1 MGRKVQ
7 LLLVTCTNT
16 FPPFSTGPVILYLL
30 LLKVKAR
37 SNKGFRALE
46 DKFSNKISVPWHP
59 KGVAEPQARSLH
71 AVLESICGTWI
82 QPSQGD
88 EVTSDSGAD
97 SIRVTG
103 SCTSKSDLCLR
114 MACSHTSLRTGVFQ
128 MGKPELSGCISRKPS
143 WTHKAVLAPPQMP
156 RCSHTLCSCGW
167 HWPAGPSRQDTSE
180 AQRTGSLRDRVVHR
194 AAEKLTLSTITE
206 GNEGLAPLCL
216 RSGSGKNLPSITKKE
231 RPACSIFLYLMLF
244 QTFITTTECSAS
256 HLSPRSREETF
267 LMFPTG
273 AKSRPCKPE
282 RWV

>member
-16 FPPFSTGPVILYLL
+16 FPPFSTGPVIFYLL

-46 DKFSNKISVPWHP
+46 DKFSNTISVPWHP

-88 EVTSDSGAD
+88 EVTSDSGVY
-97 SIRVTG
+97 STHVTR

-128 MGKPELSGCISRKPS
+128 MGKPELSGCISRRPS
-143 WTHKAVLAPPQMP
+143 WTHGLPLSLHHPKCHGAHTRSALVAGTGQLAP
-156 RCSHTLCSCGW
+156 
-167 HWPAGPSRQDTSE
+167 AGRTS
-180 AQRTGSLRDRVVHR
+180 LKHR
-194 AAEKLTLSTITE
+194 
-206 GNEGLAPLCL
+206 GLAHLGIEWSTGL
-216 RSGSGKNLPSITKKE
+216 QKN
-231 RPACSIFLYLMLF
+231 
-244 QTFITTTECSAS
+244 S
-256 HLSPRSREETF
+256 HLAQSPKGTK
-267 LMFPTG
+267 
-273 AKSRPCKPE
+273 A
-282 RWV
+282 